1 MTANTAQKLQSE
13 LNSLQG
19 LSIINLVC
27 AALAM
32 AFGVY
37 FLMPN
42 LIKVA
47 TTLTVD
53 IDQVGLMILGG
64 VAWAVAIKWLVSCA
78 KIIDTTSKINLSFK
92 EQKQNNSLDDVTLTG
107 FIVKLTAA
115 YRENKPTLKL
125 MVKISKI
132 AGVLFAVAAT
142 LALVQGLIGAAT
154 GAVMWGVTAQLVN
167 AAISYGTAA
176 ACFIIPHY
184 FSNYSNV
191 WDNRLKETEKA
202 EKLLEQQLGSA

>member
-1 MTANTAQKLQSE
+1 MTANTAQKLQHE
-13 LNSLQG
+13 LNSLQE

-27 AALAM
+27 AALALS
-32 AFGVY
+32 FGIY

-47 TTLTVD
+47 TTQTVEVNQ
-53 IDQVGLMILGG
+53 IGLIILGG
-64 VAWAVAIKWLVSCA
+64 LTFAVAVRWLISCA
-78 KIIDTTSKINLSFK
+78 KIIDTSSKINVDLKKVKKS
-92 EQKQNNSLDDVTLTG
+92 NALDDETLTG

-125 MVKISKI
+125 MVTISNI
-132 AGVLFAVAAT
+132 AGVLFTVAAT
-142 LALVQGLIGAAT
+142 LALVEALIGAAS

-167 AAISYGTAA
+167 AAVSYATAA
-176 ACFIIPHY
+176 ACFIIPRY
-184 FSNYSNV
+184 FSKYLNV

-202 EKLLEQQLGSA
+202 EKLLAQQLGTA